1 MMSYRVR
8 RRAFLTALGGGAG
21 LKIMLRTLEGRA
33 QEMRSPPR
41 LLVTHWPV
49 GIVAG
54 SGDALWK
61 PTSGSVGGSLA
72 LKPFADAGLGPDMTV
87 IRGLRTPT
95 GAGGGEEGGMVA
107 LVTGIGGPGT
117 RAGETEP
124 DDAYAGGPS
133 FEWYAV
139 ESARRIATLAEWME
153 EVKHGLADNYTY
165 TNEFLKAD
173 RAGKLDR
180 TAQQLFDTSAGVIG
194 DPDDCIMHAKKYE
207 EAGCD
212 IPLCLVNPYDI
223 PHEKVMQTIE
233 LLGKHVIPEF
243 AD

>member
-1 MMSYRVR
+1 VGVPPEDLKERVDLYRYGISQCTKPIGKFVNDQVATFTMVNCAPTR
-8 RRAFLTALGGGAG
+8 EEAL
-21 LKIMLRTLEGRA
+21 E
-33 QEMRSPPR
+33 
-41 LLVTHWPV
+41 V
-49 GIVAG
+49 
-54 SGDALWK
+54 
-61 PTSGSVGGSLA
+61 
-72 LKPFADAGLGPDMTV
+72 
-87 IRGLRTPT
+87 
-95 GAGGGEEGGMVA
+95 
-107 LVTGIGGPGT
+107 
-117 RAGETEP
+117 
-124 DDAYAGGPS
+124 GGPS

-212 IPLCLVNPYDI
+212 ILLCLVNPYDI

-233 LLGKHVIPEF
+233 LLGKHIIPEF